1 MKKNKN
7 QLYIQAN
14 KDWLVAK
21 SQEDGVK
28 SLPKGVYYK
37 VLAEGDHSGAT
48 PTPSSV
54 ITAHYTGKTIDGA
67 TFDSSRGDVPLAC
80 RLRDLIEG
88 WIISMRQMH
97 IGDRWE
103 VYIPAE
109 MGYGKFSQPGIPP
122 PSSSTSNYS
131 PSINKYRTQHD
142 KTLFSHIILG
152 IGQFNLIG
160 TAECNWNQGNCR

>member
-7 QLYIQAN
+7 QYVQAN

-28 SLPKGVYYK
+28 ALPKGVYYK
-37 VLAEGDHSGAT
+37 VLAEGDHSGAM

-54 ITAHYTGKTIDGA
+54 ITAHYTGKTI
-67 TFDSSRGDVPLAC
+67 
-80 RLRDLIEG
+80 
-88 WIISMRQMH
+88 

-109 MGYGKFSQPGIPP
+109 MGYGKFSQPGIPGG
-122 PSSSTSNYS
+122 STLIFDIELLA
-131 PSINKYRTQHD
+131 IN
-142 KTLFSHIILG
+142 
-152 IGQFNLIG
+152 
-160 TAECNWNQGNCR
+160 

>member
-7 QLYIQAN
+7 QLYVQAN

-21 SQEDGVK
+21 SREDGVK
-28 SLPKGVYYK
+28 ALPKGIFYK
-37 VLAEGDHSGAT
+37 VLAKGDATGAT

-54 ITAHYTGKTIDGA
+54 ITAHYTGRTIDGA

-88 WIISMRQMH
+88 WVIAMQQMH

-103 VYIPAE
+103 IYIPAE
-109 MGYGKFSQPGIPP
+109 KGYGKFWLRLPLSRLGKART
-122 PSSSTSNYS
+122 SSAFLSLLHRFPTRH
-131 PSINKYRTQHD
+131 PWRLHAHLRHRTARHQ
-142 KTLFSHIILG
+142 L
-152 IGQFNLIG
+152 
-160 TAECNWNQGNCR
+160 TA

>member
-7 QLYIQAN
+7 QLYVQAN
-14 KDWLVAK
+14 RDWLVAK
-21 SQEDGVK
+21 SQENGVK
-28 SLPKGVYYK
+28 SLPKGVYYR

-88 WIISMRQMH
+88 WIIAMQQMH

-103 VYIPAE
+103 IYIPAE
-109 MGYGKFSQPGIPP
+109 MGYGKFSQPGIPGG
-122 PSSSTSNYS
+122 STLIFDIELLA
-131 PSINKYRTQHD
+131 IN
-142 KTLFSHIILG
+142 
-152 IGQFNLIG
+152 
-160 TAECNWNQGNCR
+160 

>member
-7 QLYIQAN
+7 QLYLQAN
-14 KDWLVAK
+14 RDWLVTK
-21 SQEDGVK
+21 SQEDDVK

-37 VLAEGDHSGAT
+37 VLAEGDATSAT

-88 WIISMRQMH
+88 WIIAMQQMH

-103 VYIPAE
+103 IYIPAE
-109 MGYGKFSQPGIPP
+109 MGYGKISQPGIPGG
-122 PSSSTSNYS
+122 STLIFDIELLA
-131 PSINKYRTQHD
+131 IN
-142 KTLFSHIILG
+142 
-152 IGQFNLIG
+152 
-160 TAECNWNQGNCR
+160 

>member
-7 QLYIQAN
+7 QQLMEQREQSQVRLNFAESRQKKAKGQYLQAN
-14 KDWLVAK
+14 RDWLAVK

-28 SLPKGVYYK
+28 ALAGGVYYK

-48 PTPSSV
+48 PTPGSV

-88 WIISMRQMH
+88 LSSSMQQMH
-97 IGDRWE
+97 VGDRWE
-103 VYIPAE
+103 IYIPAE
-109 MGYGKFSQPGIPP
+109 KGYGKFSQPGIPGG
-122 PSSSTSNYS
+122 STLIFDIELLA
-131 PSINKYRTQHD
+131 IN
-142 KTLFSHIILG
+142 
-152 IGQFNLIG
+152 
-160 TAECNWNQGNCR
+160 

>member
-7 QLYIQAN
+7 QYAQAN

-28 SLPKGVYYK
+28 ALPKGVYYK
-37 VLAEGDHSGAT
+37 VLA
-48 PTPSSV
+48 
-54 ITAHYTGKTIDGA
+54 GA

-88 WIISMRQMH
+88 WIIAMQQMH

-103 VYIPAE
+103 VYIPAS
-109 MGYGKFSQPGIPP
+109 MGYGKFSQPGIPNLLYDNHL
-122 PSSSTSNYS
+122 STSS
-131 PSINKYRTQHD
+131 
-142 KTLFSHIILG
+142 
-152 IGQFNLIG
+152 NLIDLIFS
-160 TAECNWNQGNCR
+160 